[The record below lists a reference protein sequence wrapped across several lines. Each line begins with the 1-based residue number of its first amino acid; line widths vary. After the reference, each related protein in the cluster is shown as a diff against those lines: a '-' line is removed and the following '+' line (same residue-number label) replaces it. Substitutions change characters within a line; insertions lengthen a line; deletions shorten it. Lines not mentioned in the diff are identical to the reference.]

1 MIIGQTPCSVEAMC
15 LIKLLASR
23 VSGEENI
30 RMAKKYSTSSELMK
44 DGDRGTLDPPGQR
57 YEIFYIDS
65 TGSTVFLNTYM

>member
-23 VSGEENI
+23 ASGEENI
-30 RMAKKYSTSSELMK
+30 RMAKKYSTSNELMK

-57 YEIFYIDS
+57 YEMLKGSGDS
-65 TGSTVFLNTYM
+65 NFALDIEYR